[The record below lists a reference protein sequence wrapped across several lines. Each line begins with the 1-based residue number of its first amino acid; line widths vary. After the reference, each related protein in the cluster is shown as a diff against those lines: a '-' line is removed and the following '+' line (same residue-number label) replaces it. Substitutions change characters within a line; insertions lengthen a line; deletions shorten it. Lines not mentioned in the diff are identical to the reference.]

1 VILENIV
8 GLIYSISG
16 TLFITA
22 HHYLVRWTQ
31 GPGWVSGQSTLLQV
45 LISIQSLIL
54 VPDPWFNEP
63 AYDALRGTPQ
73 GDANSKAYNKQI
85 RSSTVSAAIESHLSA
100 ILAGTNPYVE
110 FESVMIKHFLE
121 KRSMIQKELWAWV
134 KDNHKLAPTVGKICS
149 LFEQLSDRERAASRS
164 KKRSKVAK
172 SNEPIILDDEDDK
185 KLPAVGKLKSS
196 GTIEIDL
203 SDDDEGG
210 PAKAKNGI
218 RSGGLVDLT

>member
-100 ILAGTNPYVE
+100 ILGGTNPYVE

-121 KRSMIQKELWAWV
+121 KRSMIQKELCAWE
-134 KDNHKLAPTVGKICS
+134 KDDHKLAPIVGKICS
-149 LFEQLSDRERAASRS
+149 LLEQLSNRERAASRR
-164 KKRSKVAK
+164 KKRTKIAK

-185 KLPAVGKLKSS
+185 KLPATGKRRSN
-196 GTIEIDL
+196 GTIE
-203 SDDDEGG
+203 SVQP
-210 PAKAKNGI
+210 PAKQGKI
-218 RSGGLVDLT
+218 RRSR